1 MVVTFSE
8 VLFLFDVRM
17 LLSFHEND
25 ELNLL
30 TNNPSDYGC
39 PYGICLYTVNS
50 SISHDKL
57 FLIAYQLVF
66 LFSYDA
72 FHFYLIRHNFHR
84 Y

>member
-50 SISHDKL
+50 SISH
-57 FLIAYQLVF
+57 F
-66 LFSYDA
+66 
-72 FHFYLIRHNFHR
+72 
-84 Y
+84 